1 MIQLSY
7 RDYSV
12 LILSFIMGKIDI
24 DWKNQSERKAFE
36 EAFNAHRNR
45 HKDKTGCEK
54 FTWFFTVF
62 ILNGC
67 LIIAMYGS
75 AAYILMN
82 EAWDTKTAEELK
94 MKEAWIAQRQV
105 TGSSWDISKKLLF
118 NIQN

>member
-1 MIQLSY
+1 
-7 RDYSV
+7 
-12 LILSFIMGKIDI
+12 MGEIEI
-24 DWKNQSERKAFE
+24 DWKNPTERKEFE
-36 EAFNAHRNR
+36 EAFNAHRDR

-82 EAWDTKTAEELK
+82 EAWDTKAAEELK

-105 TGSSWDISKKLLF
+105 TGSSWDINLRNYLRFKTKTNTFQYLL
-118 NIQN
+118 